1 MTNKLF
7 SRRLNEELDDIG
19 MPQRTEDRIELFSKF
34 SKLSKFQAESVL
46 NGNLIPEEPVL
57 KFLAQELEVSLA
69 WLLGETE
76 IKN

>member
-7 SRRLNEELDDIG
+7 SRRLNEELDEIG

-46 NGNLIPEEPVL
+46 NGNLIPDEPVL